1 MNTPICD
8 FVKEYSEKNV
18 LRLHM
23 PGHKGEIFT
32 GNEHLDIT
40 EIEGADVLYSADGI
54 IKKSMKNASSLFS
67 SAKTL
72 YSTEG
77 SSLSIRAMLFLATIY
92 AKKVGKSPIVLAGRN
107 AHKAFVSAAAL
118 NDLRIE
124 WLYPENDNSL
134 LSCEITPDMLRK
146 YLERCTEKPVALY
159 VTCPDYLGNMAE
171 IKGLSAICKKERIL
185 LLVDNAH
192 GAYLQFLPENTHPLA
207 LGADMC
213 CDSAHKTLPVLTGG
227 GYLHISRSAPE
238 FFAENAEKAMS
249 LFAST
254 SPSYLIMESL
264 DYANK
269 YIAEGYREKLEIFS
283 QKISEL
289 KAELTKNGYCLLGDE
304 VLKITI
310 SAKKYGYEGRILG
323 KLLEEKGIFIEF
335 ADKDF
340 LVMMLSPEMAETDLE
355 KLKTTL
361 LSIEKRPEIKE
372 KPPIVKP
379 LERALTIRE
388 AVYSACEEI
397 DISEASG
404 RILGSYAIS
413 CPPAIPVAVCG
424 EVIDETAISA
434 FKYYEIGKVQVIK

>member
-8 FVKEYSEKNV
+8 FVKEYSEKNT

-23 PGHKGEIFT
+23 PGHKGKAFT
-32 GNEHLDIT
+32 GSEHLDIT
-40 EIEGADVLYSADGI
+40 EIEGGDVLYSADGI
-54 IKKSMKNASSLFS
+54 IKESMENASFLFN

-77 SSLSIRAMLFLATIY
+77 SSLSIRAMLFLATLY
-92 AKKVGKSPIVLAGRN
+92 AKRENKTPLILAGRN
-107 AHKAFVSAAAL
+107 AHKAFISAAAL
-118 NDLRIE
+118 NDFKVE
-124 WLYPENDNSL
+124 WLYPDNDENL
-134 LSCEITPDMLRK
+134 LSCKTTPEALK
-146 YLERCTEKPVALY
+146 AYLKNSKEKPVALY
-159 VTCPDYLGNMAE
+159 VTCPDYLGNISD
-171 IKGLSAICKKERIL
+171 IKGLSAVCKEENIL

-192 GAYLQFLPENTHPLA
+192 GAYLNFLPENVHPLQ

-227 GYLHISRSAPE
+227 GYLHISKSAPR

-264 DYANK
+264 DFANK
-269 YIAEGYREKLEIFS
+269 YMAQGYKEKLESFS
-283 QKISEL
+283 LKIEKFKSEL
-289 KAELTKNGYCLLGDE
+289 IKNGYCLLGDE

-310 SAKKYGYEGRILG
+310 SAKKYGYEGKELAKIL
-323 KLLEEKGIFIEF
+323 EKKEIFTEF

-340 LVMMLSPEMAETDLE
+340 LVMMLSPETADSDLM

-388 AVYSACEEI
+388 AVYTDCEEVY
-397 DISEASG
+397 ISEASG

-424 EVIDETAISA
+424 EVIDENAIAA
-434 FKYYEIGKVQVIK
+434 FRYYDINKVQVVK

>member
-8 FVKEYSEKNV
+8 FVKKYSEKNA

-23 PGHKGEIFT
+23 PGHKGKNFT
-32 GNEHLDIT
+32 GSEHLDIT

-54 IKKSMKNASSLFS
+54 IKESMENASSLFS

-77 SSLSIRAMLFLATIY
+77 STLSIRAMLFLTALY
-92 AKKVGKSPIVLAGRN
+92 AKSEGKSSLVLAGRN
-107 AHKAFVSAAAL
+107 AHKAFISAAAL
-118 NDLRIE
+118 NDLEVE
-124 WLYPENDNSL
+124 WLYPKNENNL
-134 LSCEITPDMLRK
+134 LSCRITPEALK
-146 YLERCTEKPVALY
+146 NHLEHSAEKPTALY
-159 VTCPDYLGNMAE
+159 ITSPDYLGNTAD
-171 IKGLSAICKKERIL
+171 IKGLAAVCKAENIL

-192 GAYLQFLPENTHPLA
+192 GAYLQFLPESTHPLQ

-227 GYLHISRSAPE
+227 GYLHISKAAPE
-238 FFAENAEKAMS
+238 FFAQNAEKAMS

-269 YIAEGYREKLEIFS
+269 YLAQGYKEKLESFS
-283 QKISEL
+283 RKICEL
-289 KAELTKNGYCLLGDE
+289 KAELIKYGYYLLGDE

-310 SAKKYGYEGRILG
+310 ATKKYGYEGRFLAKI
-323 KLLEEKGIFIEF
+323 LEEKGIFTEF

-340 LVMMLSPEMAETDLE
+340 LVMMLSPETSDPDLE
-355 KLKTTL
+355 KLRNAL
-361 LSIEKRPEIKE
+361 LSIEKRPEITA
-372 KPPIVKP
+372 KPPVTKP
-379 LERALTIRE
+379 LKRALSIRE
-388 AVYSACEEI
+388 AVFSSCEEV
-397 DISEASG
+397 DISEAAG

-413 CPPAIPVAVCG
+413 CPPAIPIAVCG
-424 EVIDETAISA
+424 EVIDENAIAA
-434 FKYYEIGKVQVIK
+434 FEYYETKKIQVVK